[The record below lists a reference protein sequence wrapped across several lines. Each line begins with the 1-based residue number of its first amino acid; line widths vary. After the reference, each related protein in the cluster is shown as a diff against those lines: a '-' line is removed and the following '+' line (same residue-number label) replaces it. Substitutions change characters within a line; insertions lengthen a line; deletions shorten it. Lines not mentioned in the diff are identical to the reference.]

1 MNKFLLFLGAALTFS
16 WAVYSINYRP
26 YISTRMAQVLMSPDI
41 PDDEVTKR
49 CDGSGWITHGDGHKT
64 ECPGCSACENNPKPE
79 PDKPDVTYKCKCDT
93 NRTYCN
99 CKATYG
105 QCSCK
110 KTEVKKKEV
119 ESSNLY
125 LDPSQDKPK
134 YEIYHFGAKWCGPCE
149 QMKKET
155 WPNIEVQAIMNE
167 RGGKLH
173 LLDADNSN
181 HDKFFDWYEIGL
193 YPTIIIMPVDD
204 LEHPIFRVS
213 GYVGPEDMKKTLEEK
228 LKDE

>member
-1 MNKFLLFLGAALTFS
+1 MNKLLLLIGAAVTLS

-41 PDDEVTKR
+41 PDNEVTKL

-64 ECPGCSACENNPKPE
+64 RCPGCSACEGNE
-79 PDKPDVTYKCKCDT
+79 PDPVADKQ
-93 NRTYCN
+93 
-99 CKATYG
+99 KAVV
-105 QCSCK
+105 
-110 KTEVKKKEV
+110 ENKEIM
-119 ESSNLY
+119 Y
-125 LDPSQDKPK
+125 R
-134 YEIYHFGAKWCGPCE
+134 IYHFGAKWCPPCE
-149 QMKKET
+149 RMKNETWKNDDVKSVMKKL
-155 WPNIEVQAIMNE
+155 
-167 RGGKLH
+167 GGALY
-173 LLDADNSN
+173 LFDADNAD
-181 HDKFFDWYEIGL
+181 HDKFFDWYKIGL